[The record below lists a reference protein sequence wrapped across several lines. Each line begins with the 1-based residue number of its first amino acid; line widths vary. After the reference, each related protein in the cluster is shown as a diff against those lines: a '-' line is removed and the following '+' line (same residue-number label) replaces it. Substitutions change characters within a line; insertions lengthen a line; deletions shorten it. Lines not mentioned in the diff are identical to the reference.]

1 MKSDVNFVRKTGV
14 IAAFAAVS
22 FALTLIIRIP
32 IPATDGYFNIGDS
45 VIMFAALLFGPW
57 VGLLVGALGPSLAD
71 AVGFPQFIFATAI
84 VKGAEGFLV
93 GLIGQMNRG
102 ASEGTT
108 VLALGV
114 GIVVLVGGYFVFE
127 ALIYPWLAKFAPFF
141 DVTDFTAAVV
151 EVLPNI
157 LQGVVSAAI
166 AFGAWKVSR
175 RAFPGAPDGVKATAD

>member
-1 MKSDVNFVRKTGV
+1 MKSDITFVRKTGV

-45 VIMFAALLFGPW
+45 VIMFSGLLFGPW
-57 VGLLVGALGPSLAD
+57 VGLLVGAFGPALAD
-71 AVGFPQFIFATAI
+71 AVGFPQFVFATAI

-93 GLIGQMNRG
+93 GVIGRMNRG
-102 ASEGTT
+102 TNEKTALLALAAGIT
-108 VLALGV
+108 VL
-114 GIVVLVGGYFVFE
+114 VVGYFVFE
-127 ALIYPWLAKFAPFF
+127 AFVYPWLAKFAPFF
-141 DVTDFTAAVV
+141 NVTDFTAALV
-151 EVLPNI
+151 EVLPNV

-175 RAFPGAPDGVKATAD
+175 RAFSPAADEAKSPAE